1 MAITRPLKP
10 LRWRLHTAERRIILF
25 FGDLT
30 MSSFA
35 LLIALY
41 YWAQGDKW
49 LDFSFEFLRE
59 RPDVWFYLLPFAW
72 ILLLIELYDTRRA
85 SRRSDT
91 IRGIAIAAG
100 ISLGLYLLVYFTS
113 EPNSLPR
120 RGVAGFV
127 TAAALLTLIWRF
139 IYINIFTAPLFLRR
153 VLIVGAGRSGTT
165 LAEILSKI
173 KPLPFLPVGLIDDD
187 MNKIGTKFYNLPVL
201 GGSDQLLE
209 IVESENISD
218 VVLAITGEMNS
229 QLFQSILTAEEQGI
243 EVTTMPLVYEDLL
256 GRVPIFLLQSDW
268 ILRSFIDQSHAG
280 GFYSMTKRLLDI
292 LGSLVGT
299 LIFLFVFPFIAIGI
313 LLDSGRPILFVQ
325 NRLGMNGKIYKII
338 KFRTMVQDA
347 EKDGV
352 AVMAVKN
359 DARVTKFGRFLRR
372 SHLDETPQF
381 LNVLMGSMSLVGPR
395 AERPELV
402 DELQKII
409 PFYRARLFVK
419 PGLTGWAQT
428 NFKYASSVEDTG
440 IKLEHDLY
448 YIKHRNLF
456 LDLLIIFRT
465 IGAVVRLRG
474 L

>member
-10 LRWRLHTAERRIILF
+10 LRWRLHNTERRVILM
-25 FGDLT
+25 FGDLL
-30 MSSFA
+30 MAFLA
-35 LLIALY
+35 LLSALY
-41 YWAQGDKW
+41 YWAMGDKW
-49 LDFSFEFLRE
+49 LDFSFQFLRE
-59 RPDVWFYLLPFAW
+59 RPSGWFYLLPVIW
-72 ILLLIELYDTRRA
+72 IILMIELYDTRRA
-85 SRRSDT
+85 SRRVDT
-91 IRGIAIAAG
+91 FKGIAIAAA

-120 RGVAGFV
+120 RGVAGFIV
-127 TAAALLTLIWRF
+127 GAAVLTLIWRL

-165 LAEILSKI
+165 LAEILSKV

-187 MNKIGTKFYNLPVL
+187 MNKIGTTIHGLQVF
-201 GGSDQLLE
+201 GGSERLLE
-209 IVESENISD
+209 IVETENITD
-218 VVLAITGEMNS
+218 LVLAITGEMNPR
-229 QLFQSILTAEEQGI
+229 LFQNILSAEEQGI
-243 EVTTMPLVYEDLL
+243 EVTTMPVVYEELL

-280 GFYSMTKRLLDI
+280 GFYSVFKRLLDI
-292 LGSLVGT
+292 IGG
-299 LIFLFVFPFIAIGI
+299 LIGLILFIIVYPFIAIGT
-313 LLDSGRPILFVQ
+313 LLDSGRPVLFMQ
-325 NRLGMNGKIYKII
+325 NRLGVNGQVYKII
-338 KFRTMVQDA
+338 KFRTMRQDA
-347 EKDGV
+347 EKDGI
-352 AVMAVKN
+352 AIMAAKN
-359 DARVTKFGRFLRR
+359 DERVTRFGRFLRK

-381 LNVLMGSMSLVGPR
+381 INVLIGSMSLVGPR

-402 DELQKII
+402 DELQKKI

-456 LDLLIIFRT
+456 LDLLILART
-465 IGAVVRLRG
+465 VGAVVGLRG
-474 L
+474 Q